1 MNSLHVSEISFNF
14 PKRLEEDAM
23 LREKLREAEAALEI
37 KNSME
42 EQIRGEYKANLDKL
56 RAETAEKLAHM
67 EDM

>member
-1 MNSLHVSEISFNF
+1 
-14 PKRLEEDAM
+14 M